1 MNFVSCH
8 PVPMIKAFIN
18 RIAIICYML
27 LYCTSWTIAQPATNL
42 ASNNSAFVYW
52 AQRHVWP
59 LQSSAKATDDSDLYP
74 VKEMIGE
81 ARVVALGEP
90 AHGYREPLAFRNRL
104 FKFFVKHCGFTTMA
118 VEGGL
123 AESQLATEY
132 IAGGSGTA
140 EAAAAAL
147 GIGDPAP
154 ENIELLEWMRQYNS
168 DTAHQQKLMFYGI
181 DIQIVGFP
189 GDTIPNH
196 RALSQALAYLH
207 QVDPVSTPG

>member
-1 MNFVSCH
+1 M
-8 PVPMIKAFIN
+8 
-18 RIAIICYML
+18 
-27 LYCTSWTIAQPATNL
+27 
-42 ASNNSAFVYW
+42 YW

-168 DTAHQQKLMFYGI
+168 DTAHQK
-181 DIQIVGFP
+181 
-189 GDTIPNH
+189 N
-196 RALSQALAYLH
+196 
-207 QVDPVSTPG
+207 